1 VLFVCMYCVSFLTSI
16 FWGLLESERF
26 DKIIKK
32 EGNFLG
38 TKFGSFMK
46 ERGLIIRRTKLE
58 IHEERF
64 DHRGKK
70 EKVGALRMERFDR

>member
-1 VLFVCMYCVSFLTSI
+1 M
-16 FWGLLESERF
+16 GLLESERF

-70 EKVGALRMERFDR
+70 EKLELCEWRGLIDNQGTSMVFVF

>member
-1 VLFVCMYCVSFLTSI
+1 MLCVCMYCASFLTSS
-16 FWGLLESERF
+16 FLGLLESERF

-32 EGNFLG
+32 EGNVFG
-38 TKFGSFMK
+38 SKFGSFIK
-46 ERGLIIRRTKLE
+46 QRGLIIGRTKLE

-70 EKVGALRMERFDR
+70 